1 MAAAPAKARKGPA
14 QAVAL
19 GLAALAALCGTAARA
34 QSADGDLVVRPAAQS
49 QGAVFGE
56 DSGPMVLRI
65 PMPDRR
71 VWQPIVREAA
81 QAQGLPADFLDRVL
95 WRESMYF
102 PLAQSRVGAQGI
114 AQFMPGTANDRGLAD
129 PYDPKIAIP
138 AAAAYLHAL
147 KRQFGSLSLAA
158 AAYNA
163 GPGTVSRWLAGQ
175 IELPRETLAYV
186 QSVTGE
192 DLAPATSALLI
203 GARQPV
209 EGPSAPRKFSGLKLS
224 PEAQLCASLSTADR
238 PCRIQK
244 AY

>member
-209 EGPSAPRKFSGLKLS
+209 EGPSALRKFSGLKLS

>member
-1 MAAAPAKARKGPA
+1 MSI
-14 QAVAL
+14 
-19 GLAALAALCGTAARA
+19 TAARG
-34 QSADGDLVVRPAAQS
+34 QSAEGDLVVRPAAQS
-49 QGAVFGE
+49 SGAVLGE
-56 DSGPMVLRI
+56 GSAPIVLRI

-114 AQFMPGTANDRGLAD
+114 AQFMPGTANERGLAD

-163 GPGTVSRWLAGQ
+163 GPRTVSRWLAGE

-186 QSVTGE
+186 QSVTGD
-192 DLAPATSALLI
+192 DLAPATSALLV
-203 GARQPV
+203 GVRQPS
-209 EGPSAPRKFSGLKLS
+209 EAPPAARRFSGLKLS
-224 PEAQLCASLSTADR
+224 PEAALCANFSTTDR

>member
-1 MAAAPAKARKGPA
+1 MGAAAAKAQKGPA
-14 QAVAL
+14 LSIAL
-19 GLAALAALCGTAARA
+19 GLGAALAACVTAAHG
-34 QSADGDLVVRPAAQS
+34 QSADSELVVRAAAQS
-49 QGAVFGE
+49 SGGVLGE
-56 DSGPMVLRI
+56 GSGPMVLRI

-71 VWQPIVREAA
+71 VWRPIVRDAA

-102 PLAQSRVGAQGI
+102 PLAQSRVGAQGV
-114 AQFMPGTANDRGLAD
+114 AQFMPGTANERGLAD

-163 GPGTVSRWLAGQ
+163 GPRTVSRWLAGE

-186 QSVTGE
+186 RSVTGE
-192 DLAPATSALLI
+192 DLAPTTSALLV
-203 GARQPV
+203 GVRQPS
-209 EGPSAPRKFSGLKLS
+209 EGPSAARKFSGLKLS
-224 PEAQLCASLSTADR
+224 PESELCANLSTTDR

-244 AY
+244 TY